1 MYKNAI
7 GYLKKYKIKV
17 GISMLLSLIGIL
29 FELIQ
34 VDFTKEMIESA
45 LVGSKSKVLY
55 LLSLFIVI
63 GMCKLI
69 RGFLNGYLIN
79 YINTSVHKDLNYKF
93 VERVSAAEYEAIDEL
108 TVGEMLSRHNS
119 DINKVTQ
126 FISSSY
132 NNSIFSLLL
141 ALCGLIYL
149 LTINWKLCIIGFAI
163 TPIFTVLI
171 EKFSNRS
178 GKLYTDKMHENDQGI
193 EHIKSVI
200 DGNEF
205 YKTYNLQE
213 WIQKK
218 GMDIFKR
225 QYIADTRYIKN
236 DAYTLSMILCVNNL
250 PSIFIYLF
258 GTVLVV
264 QGDLTLAGLFAFI
277 QLAKKINAPSVNMFT
292 ELRNLKEAFS
302 ALKRIEDVL
311 LLKEERTNGEQYICE
326 GETAISVKEISYGYE
341 KTGLILDNISLE
353 IPQNKCIGIVGKS
366 GQGKSSLIDLLCG
379 FHSCK
384 TGKIMMFGHEI
395 NEWNLE
401 NLRSNISL
409 VSQNTYLFPA
419 TVMENIRYGKLDATD
434 EEIIKAAKMVGA
446 DKFIVNMEKGYQT
459 ILANNGAGLSGG
471 EKQRIAFARAILKNA
486 NILLLDEP
494 TSALD
499 MDTETDIIEA
509 LVSYFKGKTVIIVSH
524 RLSLIKHCDWIYVLE
539 AGSFVEEGTNHELL
553 GQKGVYYNLFQ
564 QQL

>member
-1 MYKNAI
+1 MIKIENKFSLIYMYKNAI

-178 GKLYTDKMHENDQGI
+178 GKLYTDKMHENDQIGRA
-193 EHIKSVI
+193 SC
-200 DGNEF
+200 
-205 YKTYNLQE
+205 
-213 WIQKK
+213 
-218 GMDIFKR
+218 R
-225 QYIADTRYIKN
+225 
-236 DAYTLSMILCVNNL
+236 
-250 PSIFIYLF
+250 
-258 GTVLVV
+258 
-264 QGDLTLAGLFAFI
+264 
-277 QLAKKINAPSVNMFT
+277 
-292 ELRNLKEAFS
+292 
-302 ALKRIEDVL
+302 
-311 LLKEERTNGEQYICE
+311 ER
-326 GETAISVKEISYGYE
+326 V
-341 KTGLILDNISLE
+341 
-353 IPQNKCIGIVGKS
+353 
-366 GQGKSSLIDLLCG
+366 
-379 FHSCK
+379 
-384 TGKIMMFGHEI
+384 
-395 NEWNLE
+395 
-401 NLRSNISL
+401 
-409 VSQNTYLFPA
+409 
-419 TVMENIRYGKLDATD
+419 
-434 EEIIKAAKMVGA
+434 
-446 DKFIVNMEKGYQT
+446 
-459 ILANNGAGLSGG
+459 
-471 EKQRIAFARAILKNA
+471 
-486 NILLLDEP
+486 
-494 TSALD
+494 
-499 MDTETDIIEA
+499 
-509 LVSYFKGKTVIIVSH
+509 
-524 RLSLIKHCDWIYVLE
+524 
-539 AGSFVEEGTNHELL
+539 
-553 GQKGVYYNLFQ
+553 
-564 QQL
+564 